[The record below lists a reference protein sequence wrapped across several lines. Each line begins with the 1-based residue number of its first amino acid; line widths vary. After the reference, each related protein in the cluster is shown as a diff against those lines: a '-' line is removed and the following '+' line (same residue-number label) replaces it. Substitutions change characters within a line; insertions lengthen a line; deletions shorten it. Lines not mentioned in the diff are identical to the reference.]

1 MRQTDKR
8 ADLSARPRCDREHS
22 LNHGFVIVSQ
32 RHAGKP
38 PFCLPKRA
46 TPQPSYL
53 VTQPFSSTP
62 AASSTPDAPAAKRAR
77 VPPVPVPASNFD
89 SPPSLASVVD
99 WQPCWPF
106 GREVPNRIAGDG
118 ESGDQGETFFCSKG
132 IGAGPV
138 LISRATLIALSHR
151 TMQFD
156 SIRITPPQP
165 EFLFRLN
172 YSCLQTGACL
182 VPPLYGSL
190 TPSRLCALPPVAST
204 LTALASPRNGT

>member
-1 MRQTDKR
+1 MRQTCER
-8 ADLSARPRCDREHS
+8 AGLSARPRCGREHS
-22 LNHGFVIVSQ
+22 LNHGFYIASL

-38 PFCLPKRA
+38 PSCLPKRV

-53 VTQPFSSTP
+53 VTQPFSSTS
-62 AASSTPDAPAAKRAR
+62 AASSTPDAPAARRAR
-77 VPPVPVPASNFD
+77 APPVPVPASNFD

-106 GREVPNRIAGDG
+106 GREVPDRIAGDG
-118 ESGDQGETFFCSKG
+118 GSGDQEETFFCSKG
-132 IGAGPV
+132 IGASPV

-156 SIRITPPQP
+156 SIPITPPQP
-165 EFLFRLN
+165 EFFFRLN

-190 TPSRLCALPPVAST
+190 TPSRSCALPPVAST
-204 LTALASPRNGT
+204 LTAFASPRNGT